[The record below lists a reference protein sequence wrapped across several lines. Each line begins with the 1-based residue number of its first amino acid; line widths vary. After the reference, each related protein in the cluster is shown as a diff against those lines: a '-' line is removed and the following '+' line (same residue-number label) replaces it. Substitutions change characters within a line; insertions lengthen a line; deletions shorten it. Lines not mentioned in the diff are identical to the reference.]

1 MRPALIALQFLT
13 LLPIKMSS
21 PPTLREQG
29 YSLAFYPWV
38 GLLLGALLCLLLSLV
53 GDSSPALQ
61 AGLLLTAWVVLTGGL
76 HLDGLADSADGWL
89 GGLGNRE
96 RTLEIMRDP
105 RCGSVA
111 VITLVLVLLLKWL
124 ALWSLLEGS
133 LPVWPVLLAV
143 PLLSRASLPLLLL
156 NTPNARPDG
165 LADQLR
171 RNAPA
176 ALCRVSAYA
185 GLVMAVALLFGAWLA
200 LAMTAL
206 LAWLLLRSMQ
216 RRLGGVTGDTA
227 GAWVE
232 LIECTLLLGLALA

>member
-13 LLPIKMSS
+13 LLPIKLSS
-21 PPTLREQG
+21 PPTQREQG

-53 GDSSPALQ
+53 SDSNPALQ

-89 GGLGNRE
+89 GGIGNRE

-200 LAMTAL
+200 LAMTTL
-206 LAWLLLRSMQ
+206 LAWLLRRSMQ